1 MHIAQLSIDLAE
13 PCKLTKKVQ
22 MNGSHLWCA
31 QVASEERDQMIQQGS
46 TELFRALDVDND
58 DHVSPSELIDV
69 CLKFDKRAP
78 VNLIAAT
85 FDQAYARSQEGSQSQ
100 HMGGLEYKQFFALF
114 CTTLD
119 KVETGTSDFSTVT
132 LTLSVMRRLSV
143 GL

>member
-1 MHIAQLSIDLAE
+1 
-13 PCKLTKKVQ
+13 

-69 CLKFDKRAP
+69 WLMFDKRAP

-114 CTTLD
+114 CTALD
-119 KVETGTSDFSTVT
+119 KVETRSGQRFHATLALKRRKNVVPTSP
-132 LTLSVMRRLSV
+132 RY
-143 GL
+143 